1 MRISPSSTS
10 RPAYANWAEYRAG
23 VQKMFFEPNRSLKF
37 TMKDDL
43 RVHRRGA
50 LGSGPFPFV
59 DDVVGQE
66 EHNPHL
72 VGRWGPRVVHRDGRR
87 LVGQHR
93 LFLAPLRA
101 STPA

>member
-43 RVHRRGA
+43 RVHRRGPTGCA
-50 LGSGPFPFV
+50 TLTFRCDGGCNKDKSSHPVGRSRAACEQPKTGVPAGHQPRSGP
-59 DDVVGQE
+59 
-66 EHNPHL
+66 
-72 VGRWGPRVVHRDGRR
+72 
-87 LVGQHR
+87 
-93 LFLAPLRA
+93 LAGA
-101 STPA
+101 M